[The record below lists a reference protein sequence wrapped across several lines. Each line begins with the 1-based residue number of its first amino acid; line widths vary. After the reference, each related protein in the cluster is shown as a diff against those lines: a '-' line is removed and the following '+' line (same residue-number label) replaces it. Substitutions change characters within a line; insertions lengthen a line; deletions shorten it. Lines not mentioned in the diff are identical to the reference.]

1 MMTTLDIKTAYF
13 IAGMMYLLMPLVVWG
28 GLYKE
33 KHNKSIVLWCVGG
46 VVFGLGLVLMANRPS
61 VKPWVSHELA
71 STLICTGALSR
82 IRALHVI
89 SGFQKSL
96 SPLLALGVIHAVGYI
111 VLRQLWPDISAYFVW
126 AVVFIGIEYAWTAWL
141 AYKIGHDQKL
151 ANLRWMTLAYVPM
164 AIALFFKGT
173 TTLIAL
179 AGAQSL
185 HTDSVS
191 NNAGNLLIA
200 FLGIFGAV
208 LSNTSFLAMFVERSS
223 HEREASV
230 ILTAQRKAAQLLAQK
245 VAELDRQRSLHTMA
259 AALSHEL
266 GQPMTSIKLL
276 AEASQA
282 SPDSSST
289 KEVLSLIHDSVN
301 TAISILERMRNLG
314 KADSVKMQKVD
325 LILIHH
331 QVISLMRDWFQA
343 ERVSLQLTANED
355 SAKVQ
360 GDPILLSQILINLYR
375 NAAQASQ
382 GQVEHK
388 VSVDINVSPTHVTL
402 AVRDNGPGFSPAALT
417 QAGQHAVYTTKAD
430 GMGIGLTIVRDI
442 LMQHHGQLNLSNH
455 PEGGA
460 WVRMTLPH

>member
-1 MMTTLDIKTAYF
+1 
-13 IAGMMYLLMPLVVWG
+13 VWG
-28 GLYKE
+28 GLYTE
-33 KHNKSIVLWCVGG
+33 KSNKSIALWSVGG

-61 VKPWVSHELA
+61 VQPWVSHELA
-71 STLICTGALSR
+71 STLICMGALSR
-82 IRALHVI
+82 IRALHTV

-96 SPLLALGVIHAVGYI
+96 PPLLALAVVHAVGYI

-126 AVVFIGIEYAWTAWL
+126 AVFFIGIEYAWTAWL

-164 AIALFFKGT
+164 AIVLFFKGT

-185 HTDSVS
+185 QADSVS
-191 NNAGNLLIA
+191 NNVGNLLIA

-208 LSNTSFLAMFVERSS
+208 LSNTSFLAMFVERAS
-223 HEREASV
+223 HEREANV
-230 ILTAQRKAAQLLAQK
+230 ILTAQRKATQLLAQK

-276 AEASQA
+276 AEASQE
-282 SPDSSST
+282 SPT
-289 KEVLSLIHDSVN
+289 CLNTQKVFALIHDSIN
-301 TAISILERMRNLG
+301 IAIGILKRMRNLG

-325 LILIHH
+325 LILIHQ
-331 QVISLMRDWFQA
+331 QVTSLMREWLQA
-343 ERVSLQLTANED
+343 EHASVQLTANEA

-360 GDPILLSQILINLYR
+360 GDPIQLSQILINLYR
-375 NAAQASQ
+375 NAVQASQ
-382 GQVEHK
+382 DQDQHK
-388 VSVDINVSPTHVTL
+388 VSVDINVTAVNVTL
-402 AVRDNGPGFSPAALT
+402 AVRDNGPGFSAAALA
-417 QAGQHAVYTTKAD
+417 QAGQHALYTTKAE
-430 GMGIGLTIVRDI
+430 GMGIGLSIVRDI
-442 LMQHHGQLNLSNH
+442 LEQHQGQLNLSNH

-460 WVRMTLPH
+460 WVRMTLPR